1 MSALFLP
8 LLCLCSHRCYLS
20 ADSVAGTCWAFW
32 RSSMSHARILVSS
45 YCHIPTASMLSHL
58 SRVQL
63 FATLWTVVHQAYLS
77 MGILQATILEWVAM
91 PSSRGSSQPRDQ
103 THISCVTSGFFTTEP
118 RGKLHIPNT
127 YLKIIKLS
135 VWSAGLKIKFIYL
148 SRQ

>member
-63 FATLWTVVHQAYLS
+63 FATLWTVAYQAFPS
-77 MGILQATILEWVAM
+77 MGFSRQEYWSGM
-91 PSSRGSSQPRDQ
+91 PLPSPNMQMTPLLCKKRRLKSLLMKVIVKSSLKAQHSENEDHGIWS
-103 THISCVTSGFFTTEP
+103 HHFMGN
-118 RGKLHIPNT
+118 RGK
-127 YLKIIKLS
+127 
-135 VWSAGLKIKFIYL
+135 
-148 SRQ
+148 